1 MAVFELKP
9 CDMIKTHKNT
19 FKYTVFST
27 DFGVYLC
34 ISLKLSPCLSN
45 LKKSSIF
52 PLIGLKFVQLSNFF
66 NNYCFKFLK
75 NLFAVLIFFVF
86 INDGNGY
93 VTRFF
98 WNAYTL

>member
-1 MAVFELKP
+1 MAVFVLKP
-9 CDMIKTHKNT
+9 CDMIKASKNT

-52 PLIGLKFVQLSNFF
+52 PLIGLKFFQSSNLF
-66 NNYCFKFLK
+66 NNLCFNFSK
-75 NLFAVLIFFVF
+75 NLFFLVLIFFVL
-86 INDGNGY
+86 INEDNG
-93 VTRFF
+93 
-98 WNAYTL
+98 

>member
-1 MAVFELKP
+1 MAVFVLKP
-9 CDMIKTHKNT
+9 CDMIKASKNT

-52 PLIGLKFVQLSNFF
+52 PLIGLKFFQLSSFFLIIPVLNFQ
-66 NNYCFKFLK
+66 KIIFL
-75 NLFAVLIFFVF
+75 FQFSLIS
-86 INDGNGY
+86 
-93 VTRFF
+93 
-98 WNAYTL
+98 